1 MKIAIVYHFYA
12 HYRGPVIQ
20 ELRGSEKYKFVFLS
34 GTKVSSSYSTLKLFD
49 FGGAA
54 DHICL
59 QNYWFLKHFLW
70 QKDLL
75 RHLSQGKFD
84 AVIFLG
90 DWKFVST
97 WVAIGMLKLKGIP
110 TLFWSHGLRS
120 TRDSLNEKLKLRFLK
135 SFSHGG
141 FVYDTY
147 AKDLM
152 QRKGFQKDLSVI
164 YNSLDYVH
172 QQQVLQSV
180 QAETV
185 VLPERPYVVFSGRI
199 EPRKRLDQ
207 LIKAIHLLKQENVEV
222 DAVVIGDGPSKPDLI
237 ALSQQLGVEENIA
250 FTGSCYDERLLCR
263 YFYNAVACIVPSAV
277 GLTAIH
283 ALTYRTPV
291 ITNDDFESHGPEI
304 EAVIDGE
311 SGFFYKKDD
320 EVSLSMVIRHVLSLS
335 PLQLSEIKSNCEGI
349 IQAHFTPERQ
359 REVIESHL
367 SSILND

>member
-1 MKIAIVYHFYA
+1 MKIAVVYHFYA
-12 HYRGPVIQ
+12 HYRGPIIE
-20 ELRGSEKYKFVFLS
+20 ELRGSDKYEFVFIS
-34 GTKVSSSYSTLKLFD
+34 GEEVSSSYSTLKLFN
-49 FGGAA
+49 FGGAT
-54 DHICL
+54 DYIRL
-59 QNYWFLKHFLW
+59 QNLWFFKHFLW
-70 QKDLL
+70 QKGLSG
-75 RHLSQGKFD
+75 RLSQGKFD

-97 WVAIGMLKLKGIP
+97 WVASGMLKLKGIP

-120 TRDSLNEKLKLRFLK
+120 TGDSLNEKLKLTFLK

-141 FVYDTY
+141 FVYDSY
-147 AKDLM
+147 ARDLM

-164 YNSLDYVH
+164 YNSLDYVY

-180 QAETV
+180 QDETV
-185 VLPERPYVVFSGRI
+185 ALPERPYVVFSGRI

-207 LIKAIHLLKQENVEV
+207 LIRAIHLLKEANVEV
-222 DAVVIGDGPSKPDLI
+222 DAVVIGDGPSKSDLI

-250 FTGSCYDERLLCR
+250 FTGSCYDERILCE

-304 EAVIDGE
+304 EAVKEGV
-311 SGFFYKKDD
+311 SGFFYKKDN
-320 EVSLSMVIRHVLSLS
+320 ESALAEVIRHVLSLS
-335 PLQLSEIKSNCEGI
+335 PLQLSEIKSNCEKI
-349 IQAHFTPERQ
+349 IRAHFTPERQ

-367 SSILND
+367 SSVLNG